1 MVLPPDRY
9 TLAMAFGFETYR
21 CTTDVKDDAPGCM
34 PVRMVQANQDEA
46 KHRPNG
52 LPAHIEKGK

>member
-9 TLAMAFGFETYR
+9 TLAMAFGFEMYR

-46 KHRPNG
+46 KH
-52 LPAHIEKGK
+52 

>member
-46 KHRPNG
+46 KH
-52 LPAHIEKGK
+52 